1 MVDVEDDE
9 ALLDV
14 EDEDVVMLEVNSLPA
29 KDPAASERAPTP
41 VTIEKVNVN
50 LPDSER
56 NLNSESESDNAS
68 GDRARQV
75 KVDPTAQPCS
85 TIRSTVPVAK

>member
-29 KDPAASERAPTP
+29 EDPAASEKAPTP
-41 VTIEKVNVN
+41 VTIEKVNV
-50 LPDSER
+50 PDSER
-56 NLNSESESDNAS
+56 NLNSKSESDNAS